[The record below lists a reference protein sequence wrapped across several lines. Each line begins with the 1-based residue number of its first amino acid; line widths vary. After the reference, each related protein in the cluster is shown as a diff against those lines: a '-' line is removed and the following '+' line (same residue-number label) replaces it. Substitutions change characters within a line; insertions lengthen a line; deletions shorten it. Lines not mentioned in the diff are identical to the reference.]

1 MEYPIGNV
9 AQYQYTKT
17 IHMKHE
23 SEILRYFIVFIVSFA
38 ILDIFIV
45 YSLYDVTKPNNRSNQ
60 PKSLLVRAVAIIFIS
75 ENVIMV
81 AQMEPTL
88 LIGGSKCP

>member
-9 AQYQYTKT
+9 AQYLYTKT

-23 SEILRYFIVFIVSFA
+23 GEILRYFIVFIVSFT
-38 ILDIFIV
+38 ILNIFIV

-75 ENVIMV
+75 ENFIMV
-81 AQMEPTL
+81 AQIESTL